1 MIIFNVRKALNSLT
15 VASGAVTGKLHADR
29 VAALLGG
36 LDDDELGSRVLF
48 DFDGI
53 EMVTASYLKASVL
66 WAMTCGRM
74 HAGII
79 DPEELRQL
87 DATHFRPLS
96 IFPLVAGANAEVEI
110 ELQEVFGGRGL
121 ACVVASEWTTKRIL
135 SGRVVGKLEPT
146 GAKTLKAIKGLLE
159 FTAYDLQDR
168 FPKEG
173 VNATAWNNRLVELY
187 RLRLLRRRKQ
197 GKFWKYQPVAD
208 HLIYG

>member
-1 MIIFNVRKALNSLT
+1 VIIFNVRKALTGLA
-15 VASGAVTGKLHADR
+15 VASGAITGKLHADR
-29 VAALLGG
+29 VAVLFGE
-36 LDDDELGSRVLF
+36 LDDDELGSRVVF
-48 DFDGI
+48 DFEGI
-53 EMVTASYLKASVL
+53 EMATASYLKASVL

-96 IFPLVAGANAEVEI
+96 IFPLVAGANTEVET
-110 ELQEVFGGRGL
+110 ELQEIFGGRGL
-121 ACVVASEWTTKRIL
+121 ACVVANEWTPKSVL

-146 GAKTLKAIKGLLE
+146 GAKTLKAIKGLPE